1 MDAYSKRIGSPL
13 EPAPTPDR
21 RRGRTDRFRLNSK
34 QHRVVPAEA
43 GTHTPCPLDQ
53 LRRMGPR
60 FREDDIGRRV
70 RAVGLSRYVHAVALA
85 VALLLPA
92 TARAADTDPCDSLIP
107 AAIGGPLLPK
117 TSETA
122 VFRWLANAN
131 YEIDYRG
138 QVFLFDTYYNRK
150 ARNRPLGFSAE
161 EVKRASVIFLGH
173 GHFDHM
179 SDIVPVAAQTQAP
192 VVGAPI
198 TIETAV
204 AMGMPAKQAITVT
217 GGETLHFG
225 DVTVDIALAHH
236 SEPAAGIQEALGNLY
251 KVELPPDAPQEAA
264 LSAAVRARGT
274 FSPDVLDKGTLAFA
288 LTFPNGFKVLMLDSA
303 GPITDGDRK
312 LAEKIGPVDVAAI
325 AYQAHAIAQRQ
336 VGETFPLVQLFRPKL
351 YLPSHHDA
359 SFGSWIDLGIEPLLE
374 KIRDELPDTRFV
386 APLYRSPICVATSG
400 PQRGSVTKFRY

>member
-1 MDAYSKRIGSPL
+1 MTNAKSLTRN
-13 EPAPTPDR
+13 AR
-21 RRGRTDRFRLNSK
+21 RL
-34 QHRVVPAEA
+34 A
-43 GTHTPCPLDQ
+43 
-53 LRRMGPR
+53 
-60 FREDDIGRRV
+60 
-70 RAVGLSRYVHAVALA
+70 RAALA
-85 VALLLPA
+85 GAVLLLPA
-92 TARAADTDPCDSLIP
+92 MACAADTDPCDSLVP
-107 AAIGGPLLPK
+107 AAIGGPLLPR

-122 VFRWLANAN
+122 VFRWLANSN

-138 QVFLFDTYYNRK
+138 QVFLFDTYFNRK
-150 ARNRPLGFSAE
+150 ARNRPLGFTAE

-192 VVGAPI
+192 VVGAPV

-204 AMGMPAKQAITVT
+204 GMGMPAKQAITVS

-225 DVTVDIALAHH
+225 DVTVDIGLAHH
-236 SEPAAGIQEALGNLY
+236 SQPAAGIQEALANLY
-251 KVELPPDAPQEAA
+251 KIELPADSPDEAA

-303 GPITDGDRK
+303 GPVTEGDRK
-312 LAEKIGPVDVAAI
+312 LADKIGPVDVASI
-325 AYQAHAIAQRQ
+325 GYQAHAIAERQ
-336 VGETFPLVQLFRPKL
+336 VGETFPLVKLFRPKL

-374 KIRDELPDTRFV
+374 KIRDEMPDTRFV

-400 PQRGSVTKFRY
+400 PQRGTVTKFRY

>member
-1 MDAYSKRIGSPL
+1 MTNAKSLTRN
-13 EPAPTPDR
+13 AR
-21 RRGRTDRFRLNSK
+21 RL
-34 QHRVVPAEA
+34 A
-43 GTHTPCPLDQ
+43 
-53 LRRMGPR
+53 
-60 FREDDIGRRV
+60 
-70 RAVGLSRYVHAVALA
+70 RAALA
-85 VALLLPA
+85 GAVLLLPA
-92 TARAADTDPCDSLIP
+92 MACAADTDPCDSLVP
-107 AAIGGPLLPK
+107 AAIGGPLLPR

-122 VFRWLANAN
+122 VFRWLANSN

-138 QVFLFDTYYNRK
+138 QVFLFDTYFNRK
-150 ARNRPLGFSAE
+150 ARNRPLGFTAE

-192 VVGAPI
+192 VVGAPV

-204 AMGMPAKQAITVT
+204 GMGMPAKQAITVS

-225 DVTVDIALAHH
+225 DVTVDIGLAHH
-236 SEPAAGIQEALGNLY
+236 SQPAAGIQEALANLY
-251 KVELPPDAPQEAA
+251 KIELPVDSPDEAA

-303 GPITDGDRK
+303 GPITEGDRR
-312 LAEKIGPVDVAAI
+312 LADKIGPVDVASI
-325 AYQAHAIAQRQ
+325 GYQAHAIAERQ
-336 VGETFPLVQLFRPKL
+336 VGETFPLVKLFRPKL

-374 KIRDELPDTRFV
+374 KIREEMPDTRFV

-400 PQRGSVTKFRY
+400 PQRGTVTKFRY

>member
-1 MDAYSKRIGSPL
+1 MGRLIEAEDPKMTNAKSLANDPRWIARAALVGAVL
-13 EPAPTPDR
+13 LAPA
-21 RRGRTDRFRLNSK
+21 S
-34 QHRVVPAEA
+34 
-43 GTHTPCPLDQ
+43 
-53 LRRMGPR
+53 
-60 FREDDIGRRV
+60 
-70 RAVGLSRYVHAVALA
+70 
-85 VALLLPA
+85 
-92 TARAADTDPCDSLIP
+92 ARAADTDPCDSLMP

-117 TSETA
+117 ASETA
-122 VFRWLANAN
+122 VFRWLANSN

-138 QVFLFDTYYNRK
+138 QVFLFDTYFNRK
-150 ARNRPLGFSAE
+150 ARNRPLGFTAE

-192 VVGAPI
+192 VVGAPV

-204 AMGMPAKQAITVT
+204 GMGMPAKQGITVS

-236 SEPAAGIQEALGNLY
+236 SQPAAGIQEALANLY
-251 KVELPPDAPQEAA
+251 KVELPPDAPDEAA

-312 LAEKIGPVDVAAI
+312 LADKIGPVDVASI
-325 AYQAHAIAQRQ
+325 GYQAHAIAQRQ

-374 KIRDELPDTRFV
+374 KIRDEMPDTRFV

-400 PQRGSVTKFRY
+400 PQRGTVTKFRY

>member
-1 MDAYSKRIGSPL
+1 MN
-13 EPAPTPDR
+13 
-21 RRGRTDRFRLNSK
+21 FRC
-34 QHRVVPAEA
+34 A
-43 GTHTPCPLDQ
+43 
-53 LRRMGPR
+53 
-60 FREDDIGRRV
+60 
-70 RAVGLSRYVHAVALA
+70 AVVALA
-85 VALLLPA
+85 FALAPL
-92 TARAADTDPCDSLIP
+92 AALAAGGDPCDSLIP

-150 ARNRPLGFSAE
+150 ARNRPLGFTAE
-161 EVKRASVIFLGH
+161 QVKRASVIFLGH

-236 SEPAAGIQEALGNLY
+236 SQPARRLQDALANLY
-251 KVELPPDAPQEAA
+251 KVELPPDAPEEAA
-264 LSAAVRARGT
+264 RAPAVRARGT
-274 FSPDVLDKGTLAFA
+274 FSPDVLDKGTIAYA

-312 LAEKIGPVDVAAI
+312 LAEKIGPRRCRRHRVSGRMPSRSGRWA
-325 AYQAHAIAQRQ
+325 RPFRWC
-336 VGETFPLVQLFRPKL
+336 ELFRPKL

-374 KIRDELPDTRFV
+374 KIRDEMPETRFV

-400 PQRGSVTKFRY
+400 PKRGTIVKMRY

>member
-1 MDAYSKRIGSPL
+1 MDAHAYAKRTGAKRTGSPRPRG
-13 EPAPTPDR
+13 PAGGETR
-21 RRGRTDRFRLNSK
+21 CSSVFFTRS
-34 QHRVVPAEA
+34 QA
-43 GTHTPCPLDQ
+43 GIRS
-53 LRRMGPR
+53 LRKN
-60 FREDDIGRRV
+60 
-70 RAVGLSRYVHAVALA
+70 AGLILCAVA
-85 VALLLPA
+85 ALLLPA
-92 TARAADTDPCDSLIP
+92 AASAADSDACDSLIP
-107 AAIGGPLLPK
+107 AAVGGPLLPK

-131 YEIDYRG
+131 YELDYRG

-198 TIETAV
+198 TIDTAV
-204 AMGMPAKQAITVT
+204 NMGMPASQAITVT

-225 DVTVDIALAHH
+225 DVTVDVALAHH
-236 SEPAAGIQEALGNLY
+236 SEPAPGVQEALDNLY
-251 KVELPPDAPQEAA
+251 KVELRRDTPDEAA
-264 LSAAVRARGT
+264 LSAGVRARGT
-274 FSPDVLDKGTLAFA
+274 FSPDVLDKGTIAFA
-288 LTFPNGFKVLMLDSA
+288 LTFPSGFKVLMLDSA
-303 GPITDGDRK
+303 GPITAGDRQ
-312 LAEKIGPVDVAAI
+312 LAEKVGPVDVAAI
-325 AYQAHAIAQRQ
+325 AYQAHAIAERQ

-359 SFGSWIDLGIEPLLE
+359 SFGSWIDLGIEPLFE
-374 KIRDELPDTRFV
+374 KIRDEMPDTRFL

-400 PQRGSVTKFRY
+400 PTRGTVTKFRY

>member
-1 MDAYSKRIGSPL
+1 MDAYAKRTEPPHPQGRSEEARSADQHPL
-13 EPAPTPDR
+13 IPAQAWTR
-21 RRGRTDRFRLNSK
+21 SLARNAWLLL
-34 QHRVVPAEA
+34 H
-43 GTHTPCPLDQ
+43 
-53 LRRMGPR
+53 
-60 FREDDIGRRV
+60 
-70 RAVGLSRYVHAVALA
+70 AVGF
-85 VALLLPA
+85 A
-92 TARAADTDPCDSLIP
+92 TAIFLSPSSSLAADTDPCDSLIP

-150 ARNRPLGFSAE
+150 ARNRPLGFTAE
-161 EVKRASVIFLGH
+161 DVKRASVIFLGH

-179 SDIVPVAAQTQAP
+179 SDTVPVAAQTQAP

-198 TIETAV
+198 TIETAI
-204 AMGMPAKQAITVT
+204 AMGMPAQQAIRVT

-251 KVELPPDAPQEAA
+251 KVELPPDAPAEAA

-274 FSPDVLDKGTLAFA
+274 FAPDVLDKGTMAYA

-325 AYQAHAIAQRQ
+325 AYQAHAVAQRQ

-374 KIRDELPDTRFV
+374 KIRDEMPDTRFV

>member
-1 MDAYSKRIGSPL
+1 LRIAAETLTIMRHMKKQL
-13 EPAPTPDR
+13 EET
-21 RRGRTDRFRLNSK
+21 
-34 QHRVVPAEA
+34 
-43 GTHTPCPLDQ
+43 
-53 LRRMGPR
+53 MGL
-60 FREDDIGRRV
+60 
-70 RAVGLSRYVHAVALA
+70 LSQRIAWSTFSIAA
-85 VALLLPA
+85 ALLAPA
-92 TARAADTDPCDSLIP
+92 AGLAAETDPCDSLTP
-107 AAIGGPLLPK
+107 AAIGGPLLPR

-131 YEIDYRG
+131 YELDYRG
-138 QVFLFDTYYNRK
+138 QVFLFDTYYDRK
-150 ARNRPLGFSAE
+150 ARNRPLGFTAAE
-161 EVKRASVIFLGH
+161 IKRASVIFLGH

-179 SDIVPVAAQTQAP
+179 SDTVPVAAQTQAP
-192 VVGAPI
+192 VVGAPV
-198 TIETAV
+198 TIDTAV
-204 AMGMPAKQAITVT
+204 QMGLPAKQAITVA

-236 SEPAAGIQEALGNLY
+236 SEPAADIQDALANLY
-251 KVELPPDAPQEAA
+251 KVELPPDAPEEAA
-264 LSAAVRARGT
+264 TSAAVRARGT

-303 GPITDGDRK
+303 GPITEGDRK
-312 LAEKIGPVDVAAI
+312 LADKIGPVDVASI

-374 KIRDELPDTRFV
+374 KIRDEMPDTRFL

>member
-1 MDAYSKRIGSPL
+1 MAYAKHIRSPL
-13 EPAPTPDR
+13 
-21 RRGRTDRFRLNSK
+21 RRGRTENGRSPD
-34 QHRVVPAEA
+34 QHPLAPAKA
-43 GTHTPCPLDQ
+43 RTQSVGKKAWLLFC
-53 LRRMGPR
+53 
-60 FREDDIGRRV
+60 
-70 RAVGLSRYVHAVALA
+70 AVSVAPAIFLSPIDVF
-85 VALLLPA
+85 
-92 TARAADTDPCDSLIP
+92 AADTDPCDSLIP

-150 ARNRPLGFSAE
+150 ARNRPLGFAAE

-204 AMGMPAKQAITVT
+204 KMGLPAKQAITVT

-236 SEPAAGIQEALGNLY
+236 SQPAPGIQEALDNLY
-251 KVELPPDAPQEAA
+251 KVELRRDSPDEAA

-274 FSPDVLDKGTLAFA
+274 SSPDVLDKGTIAYA

-312 LAEKIGPVDVAAI
+312 LAEKTGPVDVASI
-325 AYQAHAIAQRQ
+325 AYQAHAIAERQ

-359 SFGSWIDLGIEPLLE
+359 SFGSWIDLGIEPLFE
-374 KIRDELPDTRFV
+374 KIRDEMPDTRFV
-386 APLYRSPICVATSG
+386 APLYRSPVCVATSG
-400 PQRGSVTKFRY
+400 AQRGTVTKFRY

>member
-1 MDAYSKRIGSPL
+1 MAYAKSFTKN
-13 EPAPTPDR
+13 A
-21 RRGRTDRFRLNSK
+21 
-34 QHRVVPAEA
+34 RV
-43 GTHTPCPLDQ
+43 
-53 LRRMGPR
+53 
-60 FREDDIGRRV
+60 I
-70 RAVGLSRYVHAVALA
+70 LSAAACVTAF
-85 VALLLPA
+85 LLPPPA
-92 TARAADTDPCDSLIP
+92 HAADTDACDSLIP

-150 ARNRPLGFSAE
+150 ARNRPLGFTAE

-192 VVGAPI
+192 VVGAPV
-198 TIETAV
+198 TIATAV
-204 AMGMPAKQAITVT
+204 AMGMPPMQAITVT

-225 DVTVDIALAHH
+225 DVTVDVALAHH

-251 KVELPPDAPQEAA
+251 KVELPPDAPDEAA
-264 LSAAVRARGT
+264 LSTAVRARGT
-274 FSPDVLDKGTLAFA
+274 FSPDVLDKGTIAYA

-303 GPITDGDRK
+303 GPITEGDRK
-312 LAEKIGPVDVAAI
+312 LAAKIGPVDVAGI
-325 AYQAHAIAQRQ
+325 AYQAHAIAERQ

-374 KIRDELPDTRFV
+374 KIRDQMPDTRFV

-400 PQRGSVTKFRY
+400 SQRGMVIKFRY

>member
-1 MDAYSKRIGSPL
+1 MDSYAKRTGSP
-13 EPAPTPDR
+13 PS
-21 RRGRTDRFRLNSK
+21 RGRAVVGIPTVCRPI
-34 QHRVVPAEA
+34 VPAKA
-43 GTHTPCPLDQ
+43 GTQSLTKNARLILC
-53 LRRMGPR
+53 
-60 FREDDIGRRV
+60 
-70 RAVGLSRYVHAVALA
+70 AGLAS
-85 VALLLPA
+85 VALLLPTIA
-92 TARAADTDPCDSLIP
+92 HAADADPCDSLIP

-150 ARNRPLGFSAE
+150 ARNRPLGFTAE
-161 EVKRASVIFLGH
+161 QVKRASVIFLGH

-198 TIETAV
+198 TIETAI

-225 DVTVDIALAHH
+225 DVTVDIGLAHH
-236 SEPAAGIQEALGNLY
+236 SEPAVGIQEALANLY
-251 KVELPPDAPQEAA
+251 KVELPPDAPEQAA

-274 FSPDVLDKGTLAFA
+274 FSPDVLDKGTIAYA

-312 LAEKIGPVDVAAI
+312 LAERIGPVDVAAI
-325 AYQAHAIAQRQ
+325 AYQAHAVAERQ

-374 KIRDELPDTRFV
+374 KIRDEMPDTRFV

-400 PQRGSVTKFRY
+400 SQRGAVTKFRY